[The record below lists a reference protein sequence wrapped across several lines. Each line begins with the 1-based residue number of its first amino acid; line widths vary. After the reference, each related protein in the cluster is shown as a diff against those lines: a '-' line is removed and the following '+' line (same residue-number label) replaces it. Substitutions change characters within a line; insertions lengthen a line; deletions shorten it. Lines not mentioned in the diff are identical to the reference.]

1 MEKTLRS
8 LQYSRSKQYNS
19 QVVPAMIIPIVNM
32 DVTPLVQLLV
42 FVSYIGLVYGLSVE
56 ILGYHPFQM
65 MKRTIQAKPPP
76 AESEIPQEKAN
87 INEDKIEKLDISRKK
102 HIHDH
107 GKLVKL

>member
-1 MEKTLRS
+1 
-8 LQYSRSKQYNS
+8 
-19 QVVPAMIIPIVNM
+19 M

-65 MKRTIQAKPPP
+65 MKRTIQVKPPP

-107 GKLVKL
+107 GKLVKLLIVGCLRRCLLSSVGIFC